1 MVLRDWVLWH
11 AAYDDPGS
19 KLARRL
25 AVVRARIV
33 EWLDA
38 ARPGPLRAVSMCAG
52 QGHDLIGALAGRPRA
67 GDVTARL
74 VELDPRNVAQ
84 ARAAAATAGLT
95 GIEVVEGDA
104 GVTDAYAGAVPA
116 DLVLACG
123 VFGNVSDED
132 VARTVAALP
141 GFLAPGGTVVW
152 TRHRDE
158 PDLVP
163 AMNGWFAEAGFAPVW
178 LSAKEQGYGVGV
190 HRLVGPARPLPPGER
205 LFTFRGR
212 PVAKP

>member
-1 MVLRDWVLWH
+1 MMRRDWVEWH
-11 AAYDDPGS
+11 AAYDDPES
-19 KLARRL
+19 RLSRRL

-33 EWLDA
+33 EALDA
-38 ARPGPLRAVSMCAG
+38 APPGPLRAVSICAG
-52 QGHDLIGALAGRPRA
+52 QGRDLIGALAGHPRA
-67 GDVTARL
+67 GDVKARL
-74 VELDPRNVAQ
+74 VELDPRNVAG
-84 ARAAAATAGLT
+84 ARAAAASVGLT
-95 GIEVVEGDA
+95 GVEVVEGDA
-104 GVTDAYAGAVPA
+104 GVTDAYAAAVPA

-141 GFLAPGGTVVW
+141 GFLAPGGAVVW
-152 TRHRDE
+152 TRHREE

-163 AMNGWFAEAGFAPVW
+163 AMNGWFAAAGLASVW
-178 LSAKEQGYGVGV
+178 LSAKEEGFGVGV